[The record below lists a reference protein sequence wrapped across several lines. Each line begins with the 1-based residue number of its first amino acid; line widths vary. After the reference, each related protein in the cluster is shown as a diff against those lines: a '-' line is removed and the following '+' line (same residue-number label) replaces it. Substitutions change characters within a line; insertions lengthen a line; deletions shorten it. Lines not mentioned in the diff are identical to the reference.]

1 MDRARRLARSVELA
15 RLPSQ
20 LRNARAQPRTPTAY
34 SADSHSL
41 PLGARGPCR
50 GCAGTSLRLASAPRF
65 GAAGRDG
72 TQQRALSDE
81 RRQHNY
87 SHRRGTTTRPVSCC
101 PHRTAGAMTLRS
113 TPRRAASGGPT
124 GQLAGRERAGPN
136 GPDHG
141 TSRSEGNA
149 NQPESNPGTE
159 AYNLPLQSLPLGLP
173 ASCSAPTSDT
183 IDHLNHP
190 VRGNGQTTS
199 RVSFREDLASSA
211 PVRVTST
218 PKYYRVLELRR
229 RAAVRRHGSPAVSS
243 HLSQSML
250 AMDTIG

>member
-50 GCAGTSLRLASAPRF
+50 GCAGTSLRLGSTFR
-65 GAAGRDG
+65 
-72 TQQRALSDE
+72 
-81 RRQHNY
+81 
-87 SHRRGTTTRPVSCC
+87 RRGTGRDAAARAKRREAAAQLLP
-101 PHRTAGAMTLRS
+101 PPRHHNTAGVVLPAPHGRCHDAPLHS
-113 TPRRAASGGPT
+113 TQGGKRWT
-124 GQLAGRERAGPN
+124 NWRDENGPSQMDP
-136 GPDHG
+136 PDHG

>member
-50 GCAGTSLRLASAPRF
+50 GCAGTSLRLGSTFR
-65 GAAGRDG
+65 
-72 TQQRALSDE
+72 
-81 RRQHNY
+81 
-87 SHRRGTTTRPVSCC
+87 RRGTGRDAAARAKRREAAAQLLP
-101 PHRTAGAMTLRS
+101 PPRHHNTAGVVLPAPHGRCHAMTLRS

-124 GQLAGRERAGPN
+124 GQLAGRERAEPN